1 MTPQLILWIYIA
13 LLVLGGFMG
22 FLKAKSKVSLIMS
35 LAFAG
40 ALALVNLAILKVPNL
55 ADILLGLLILVFL
68 MRYAKTKKVMPAGM
82 MLIVTATTL
91 ILIHVVKG

>member
-13 LLVLGGFMG
+13 LLVLGGLMG

-35 LAFAG
+35 LVFAG
-40 ALALVNLAILKVPNL
+40 ALALVNLAILKIPNL

-82 MLIVTATTL
+82 MLVVTTATL
-91 ILIHVVKG
+91 ILIHVI